1 MHGLVTLT
9 ANGKPRQAKIQSLVE
24 APTGIFAADPDLW
37 ASYRVRLLF
46 RARLIGGVP
55 KDPQLIE
62 GWLRNRAGISD
73 PRELRLA
80 VLAAIAETAPDDA
93 DAQSASENGAA
104 LSARITGF
112 KAGPE
117 GLYVEGRQVK
127 AMLKESTNIVFSGE
141 RWGPTRKAA
150 RSFFAER
157 VFVDPDKLLL
167 GVNRADGIETFMGH
181 LSGPAGPRSTVNQ
194 YEYVERPMLEFRL
207 RVLHD
212 CVSADQWRSIW
223 CHAQESGFGTLRS
236 QGFGRF
242 DVVAWERLS
251 ST

>member
-1 MHGLVTLT
+1 MTLAT
-9 ANGKPRQAKIQSLVE
+9 KVKPRGAPSAAVADLVE
-24 APTGIFAADPDLW
+24 ARPSIFIADPDLW
-37 ASYRVRLLF
+37 TSYEVRLLF

-73 PRELRLA
+73 ERELRLA
-80 VLAAIAETAPDDA
+80 VLATLAETSADDDDA
-93 DAQSASENGAA
+93 ANG
-104 LSARITGF
+104 SNNGSGVSSRITGF
-112 KAGPE
+112 KTGPE

-127 AMLKESTNIVFSGE
+127 AMLKESTNIVFAGE

-157 VFVDPDKLLL
+157 VFVDPDRLAL
-167 GVNRADGIETFMGH
+167 GVRRADGVETFMGH
-181 LSGPAGPRSTVNQ
+181 LNGPAGPRSTLNQ
-194 YEYVERPMLEFRL
+194 YEYVDRSALEFRL

-212 CVSADQWRSIW
+212 CVSDVQWRAIW

-242 DVVAWERLS
+242 DVVRWERLS
-251 ST
+251 PG